1 MTPSINSTP
10 VTRIDEDAC
19 TGCGLCVKVCPSQT
33 LSLVDG
39 KARVTGP
46 HSLRCGHCA
55 AVCPEDAVRVDDG
68 DTSMGQLASFDT
80 PQSDTRAAVANTPSP
95 QRLLALLRKRRSCRV
110 YKAAPVSRALLE
122 DLIKIGVT
130 APSGTNCQPWFFHV
144 LPHRAAVEALGRK
157 VAGLYKALNWVSS
170 RKTARAASKLLPGDP
185 LGSYYREFFETVE
198 EGLRQF
204 ESQGRDRLFHGAP
217 ACILVGAAPGA
228 STPRDD
234 ALLATQNILLA
245 AEALGLGTCLIGLAV
260 EAIRHDPRIRKHLGL
275 GNHDPIHAVIA
286 LGHPKPTYLSG
297 VSRRRPPITWHT

>member
-1 MTPSINSTP
+1 MTTSINTPP
-10 VTRIDEDAC
+10 VTHIDEDLC
-19 TGCGLCVKVCPSQT
+19 TGCGLCVKVCPAQT

-55 AVCPEDAVRVDDG
+55 AVCPEDAVRVEDG
-68 DTSMGQLASFDT
+68 DTSMGQLATLDAPKSE
-80 PQSDTRAAVANTPSP
+80 TREAVANTPSP
-95 QRLLALLRKRRSCRV
+95 ESLLALLRKRRSCRV
-110 YKAAPVSRALLE
+110 YKSTAVSRDLLE

-144 LPHRAAVEALGRK
+144 LSHRAAVEALGQK
-157 VAGLYKALNWVSS
+157 VAGFYRALNWISS
-170 RKTARAASKLLPGDP
+170 RKVARAASKLVPGDP
-185 LGSYYREFFETVE
+185 LGAYYREFYETVE

-217 ACILVGAAPGA
+217 ACILVGATPGA

-245 AEALGLGTCLIGLAV
+245 AESLGLGTCLIGLAV

-275 GNHDPIHAVIA
+275 KSNSPIYAVIA
-286 LGHPKPTYLSG
+286 LGHPQTTYISG
-297 VSRRRPPITWHT
+297 VSRRRPPITWHA